1 MLGRLSTARLLVLF
15 PAAGLLFHPLLL
27 KVSFLP
33 CPWTTSL
40 AEKQVLGGM
49 RKKGLICIR
58 REVPLRLQWS
68 VRHGGWMWFS
78 PPSKMMSWKSR
89 CYICGDELPSK
100 CKQRALNQVLRTET
114 QRKESLRRNEDR
126 VGKQKLGHRHQ
137 GSFKGGSGHL
147 CQMLLAKKLSETC
160 LGEHVT
166 M

>member
-1 MLGRLSTARLLVLF
+1 M
-15 PAAGLLFHPLLL
+15 
-27 KVSFLP
+27 
-33 CPWTTSL
+33 
-40 AEKQVLGGM
+40 
-49 RKKGLICIR
+49 
-58 REVPLRLQWS
+58 PLRLQWS
-68 VRHGGWMWFS
+68 VHPGGWMWFS

-137 GSFKGGSGHL
+137 ESFKGGSGHL

-160 LGEHVT
+160 LGSMSPCGCRWSQWGQLRRSMGAEFLPTAVHST
-166 M
+166 G